1 MVSLTPRQLEVV
13 DMIRKFRTKKRHS
26 PTLEEIAATFHV
38 TKATAQDYVE
48 TLCDKKVL
56 RRRRYEHRSL
66 EVVEHALAD
75 EQSRR
80 LPLAGRVAAGEP
92 IEAIEEKEWVD
103 LGDVLGIS
111 AARRSLYLLEVK
123 GDSMIED
130 GIFDG
135 DLVVVEPRQTATN
148 GETVV
153 ALLDDGTA
161 TLKRFY
167 KEKRRIRLEPR
178 NPKLKPIYA
187 RDVRIRGVVTG
198 VVRSLG

>member
-1 MVSLTPRQLEVV
+1 MVPLTPRQLEVV
-13 DMIRKFRTKKRHS
+13 DMIRQFRSSRGIS

-38 TKATAQDYVE
+38 TKATAQDYVG

-92 IEAIEEKEWVD
+92 IEAIEETEWVD

-167 KEKRRIRLEPR
+167 KERRRIRLEPR
-178 NPKLKPIYA
+178 NEKLKPIYV
-187 RDVRIRGVVTG
+187 RNVRIRGVVKG
-198 VVRSLG
+198 VVRSLA

>member
-1 MVSLTPRQLEVV
+1 VALERVQ
-13 DMIRKFRTKKRHS
+13 R
-26 PTLEEIAATFHV
+26 
-38 TKATAQDYVE
+38 
-48 TLCDKKVL
+48 
-56 RRRRYEHRSL
+56 
-66 EVVEHALAD
+66 
-75 EQSRR
+75 
-80 LPLAGRVAAGEP
+80 AGRVAAGEP
-92 IEAIEEKEWVD
+92 IEAIEETEWVD

-167 KEKRRIRLEPR
+167 KERRRIRLEPR
-178 NPKLKPIYA
+178 NEKLKPIYV
-187 RDVRIRGVVTG
+187 RNVRIRGVVKG
-198 VVRSLG
+198 VVRSLA